1 MFNIT
6 VQIPQNLTPD
16 PNRLR
21 EELKRFAR
29 NMGKWIIRETTTK
42 YLTDPGRP
50 FRRVRVRVQ
59 RTERYFERDPETGQ
73 VIERTR
79 TYTVGSYRNVPIYPR
94 EKIGVITGRLRASI
108 GANWQGDILGGG
120 VYQEQET
127 NRGIIIHIGTNVKY
141 APRLQR
147 IKYDFL
153 EKGVESAFNVYGE
166 REIMGFFE
174 RLAV

>member
-108 GANWQGDILGGG
+108 GANWQGDSLGGG
-120 VYQEQET
+120 IYREEE
-127 NRGIIIHIGTNVKY
+127 NERGVLIHIGTNVKY

-153 EKGVESAFNVYGE
+153 EKGVESAFNIYGE